1 MELSFMARFKSNEEK
16 ETPSSYRLLSMDVS
30 RLTPMTKI
38 LLDVACE
45 TFRTYTISH
54 NRML

>member
-30 RLTPMTKI
+30 RLTPMTKK
-38 LLDVACE
+38 LLNVACE
-45 TFRTYTISH
+45 TLRP
-54 NRML
+54 